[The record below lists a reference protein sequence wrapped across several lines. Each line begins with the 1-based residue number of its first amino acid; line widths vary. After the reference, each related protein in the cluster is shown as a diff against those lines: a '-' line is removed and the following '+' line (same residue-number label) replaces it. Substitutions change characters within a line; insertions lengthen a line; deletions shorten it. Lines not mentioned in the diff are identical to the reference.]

1 MMKKMIWFILALGIT
16 IPIYYDATDPQYLII
31 RTLHSL
37 LSLKHSVISNSTHS
51 TLSADCRAFESL
63 LRLQPVVNSDLKA
76 DPATTVKQFRSSFS
90 FGTMIPRPSRCRVT
104 KQIYTYNDHTV
115 NAFWVNHHH
124 GKELTNTDRIVL
136 YLHGGGYFVGDIS
149 SK

>member
-1 MMKKMIWFILALGIT
+1 MIKKVTLFILALGIT

-37 LSLKHSVISNSTHS
+37 FSLKHSLTSDSTHPA
-51 TLSADCRAFESL
+51 LSADYRAFETL
-63 LRLQPVVNSDLKA
+63 LRLQPVVKADLRA
-76 DPATTVKQFRSSFS
+76 DPAMTVKQFRSSFS
-90 FGTMIPRPSRCRVT
+90 FGTMIPRPSSCQVT
-104 KQIYTYNDHTV
+104 KQIYTYNEHTV
-115 NAFWVNHHH
+115 DAFWVNHHH

-136 YLHGGGYFVGDIS
+136 YLHGGGYFVGDIH